1 MTAQLKPETTDAVLL
16 CGGQGSRLGS
26 LTRSTPK
33 PLLPVG
39 GRPFLFYLL
48 LSLRGQGFR
57 RFILAT
63 HYLSEKFEDF
73 VASCDDFRSDTLVV
87 QEKEP
92 LGTGGALKN
101 AAAHVQSFRFV
112 AVNGDTF
119 LSQPMAPVL
128 DRHSLVKSCFTM
140 VVVRADHV
148 IGGSESKDGVEASS
162 DGKISGLIPRG
173 QSGEGWVNA
182 GLYVVDKEMALSWP
196 SGRYELETSLK
207 TMMGSAES
215 YAFYSE
221 ACLIDIGTPECYAK
235 ANRDPNLIK
244 PIISEGLL

>member
-1 MTAQLKPETTDAVLL
+1 
-16 CGGQGSRLGS
+16 
-26 LTRSTPK
+26 
-33 PLLPVG
+33 
-39 GRPFLFYLL
+39 
-48 LSLRGQGFR
+48 
-57 RFILAT
+57 
-63 HYLSEKFEDF
+63 
-73 VASCDDFRSDTLVV
+73 
-87 QEKEP
+87 
-92 LGTGGALKN
+92 
-101 AAAHVQSFRFV
+101 
-112 AVNGDTF
+112 
-119 LSQPMAPVL
+119 
-128 DRHSLVKSCFTM
+128 M